1 MNILEKI
8 IETKQEEILALKSS
22 VSLQALRKRAEEA
35 EPVRGFLRRLQKD
48 AKPIA
53 LIGEVKK
60 ASPSRGVLVE
70 HFDVAQIATNY
81 ERGGASCLSVLTDER
96 YFQGSLENLKQ
107 AKKVTNLPI
116 LRKDFLID
124 EIQILESRAE
134 SADAILLIVA
144 AFEDYNKMKALHD
157 LALQLG
163 MDVLVEVHTEKEMEI
178 AANLEARLI
187 GINNRDL
194 TTFSTDLETSVR
206 LAKVAPPKAFLVSES
221 AIWTREDVEKL
232 SEAGIKAVL
241 VGESLMTKSD
251 IAQGVRELLGK

>member
-8 IETKQEEILALKSS
+8 LKTKQEEILALKAS
-22 VSLQALRKRAEEA
+22 VSLQKLRERAEEA
-35 EPVRGFLRRLQKD
+35 SPVRGFLKRLRKD

-70 HFDVAQIATNY
+70 YFDVAQTAKSY

-96 YFQGSLENLKQ
+96 YFQGSIENLKQ
-107 AKKVTNLPI
+107 ARMVTKLPV

-124 EIQILESRAE
+124 EIQILESRAAE
-134 SADAILLIVA
+134 ADAVLLIVA
-144 AFEDYNKMKALHD
+144 AFEDYNRMKALYD
-157 LALQLG
+157 LAEQFG
-163 MDVLVEVHTEKEMEI
+163 MDVLVEVHTEKETEI
-178 AANLEARLI
+178 AANLGARLI

-206 LAKVAPPKAFLVSES
+206 LAKVAPPNAFLVSES
-221 AIWTREDVEKL
+221 AIWTRGDVERL
-232 SEAGIKAVL
+232 AAAGIQAVL

-251 IAQGVRELLGK
+251 IAQGVKELLGK